1 MTYPLKFRQHV
12 MKVKEQEALTF
23 AETSS
28 RFAISMSSLMRW
40 DRKLHPVMKR
50 SKPASKISS
59 EALLQHGAIFIMMS

>member
-1 MTYPLKFRQHV
+1 MIYPLKLRQHV

-40 DRKLHPVMKR
+40 GSTASTDALCAGKR
-50 SKPASKISS
+50 
-59 EALLQHGAIFIMMS
+59 